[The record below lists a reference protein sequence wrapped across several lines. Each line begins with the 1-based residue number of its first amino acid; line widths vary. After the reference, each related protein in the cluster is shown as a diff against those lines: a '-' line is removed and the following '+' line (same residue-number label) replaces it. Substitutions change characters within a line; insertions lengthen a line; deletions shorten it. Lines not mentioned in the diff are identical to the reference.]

1 MEDVTCSC
9 RLLVNQVHY
18 YIQLN
23 SMLDEDGNF
32 IKDKNVEKYFL
43 CYGINNNRLIE
54 EIDFFQINFSALF
67 LSIIQ
72 PDV

>member
-1 MEDVTCSC
+1 MYFKIKFSIDFWEMEDVTCSC

-54 EIDFFQINFSALF
+54 EIDFFSN
-67 LSIIQ
+67 
-72 PDV
+72 